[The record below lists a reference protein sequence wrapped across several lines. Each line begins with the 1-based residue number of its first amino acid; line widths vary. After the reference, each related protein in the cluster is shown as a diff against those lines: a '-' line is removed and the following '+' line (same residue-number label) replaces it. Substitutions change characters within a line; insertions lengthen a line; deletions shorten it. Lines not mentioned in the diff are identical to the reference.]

1 MESQNNEEDDNQQNN
16 PLLLQPSNSIN
27 SELFPKRNRLSKVE
41 RLKLFSSIPLDQ
53 DPPLNDII
61 IGLLL
66 GDGHI
71 ERRSKSGNS
80 RFIYGQSSLRL
91 HHLNYFLHVFK
102 LFKPY
107 ISENFI
113 LKERKFRDKRTKVQ
127 YSSVNF
133 QTLSLPCF
141 NYYRSIFYDSNN
153 KPSKI
158 VPSNIKD
165 LLTPIGLAYWIMDD
179 GSIQNKGLHL
189 NTYGFTPED
198 TLSLKITLENM
209 FGENSMKCSIHKH
222 KKGNRIYIWEE
233 SMECLR
239 KNITQFMHKDMIYKL
254 SINLSDTVI
263 VVEDQDTA
271 KN

>member
-1 MESQNNEEDDNQQNN
+1 
-16 PLLLQPSNSIN
+16 
-27 SELFPKRNRLSKVE
+27 
-41 RLKLFSSIPLDQ
+41 
-53 DPPLNDII
+53 
-61 IGLLL
+61 
-66 GDGHI
+66 
-71 ERRSKSGNS
+71 
-80 RFIYGQSSLRL
+80 
-91 HHLNYFLHVFK
+91 
-102 LFKPY
+102 
-107 ISENFI
+107 
-113 LKERKFRDKRTKVQ
+113 
-127 YSSVNF
+127 
-133 QTLSLPCF
+133 
-141 NYYRSIFYDSNN
+141 
-153 KPSKI
+153 
-158 VPSNIKD
+158 
-165 LLTPIGLAYWIMDD
+165 MDD

-254 SINLSDTVI
+254 SVNLSDTVI